1 MKRLF
6 FSCLIS
12 LTVFSVKAQDA
23 VDLRLNLEKN
33 RIYRFSSSSDQHI
46 TQTVN
51 GVQQT
56 SAVNSASV
64 TSFKVMDL
72 QPSFFVAE
80 IRFDTLLTTTNSM
93 GKPVIMNSANP
104 GNMASGDMSDVMSCI
119 MNRLSKN
126 PLFAKISYSG
136 KVMEIV
142 NAKMLS
148 DIILKD
154 TALITG
160 PTAGVLKTQAAGNAD
175 SKTLTSMIESI
186 TGQLPGKEIQKGET
200 WTSSNSV
207 NSGGMALDIVNTYK
221 LEQADGN
228 VIAVSALSD
237 LHPSANAKP
246 MDYGTATVD
255 YQNLRGS
262 GKSVIELDAKTGLT
276 RKSTSKTH
284 MAGNLQVSGQGFN
297 ITMPMEMDGESV
309 IVAIP

>member
-1 MKRLF
+1 MKKTLF
-6 FSCLIS
+6 ITLMALVAVSAM
-12 LTVFSVKAQDA
+12 AQDV
-23 VDLRLNLEKN
+23 VDLKLNPEKN
-33 RIYRFSSSSDQHI
+33 KTYRFRSVSSQNVS
-46 TQTVN
+46 QTVN
-51 GVQQT
+51 GVTQA
-56 SAVNSASV
+56 SSVNSNTVS
-64 TSFKVMDL
+64 SIKVLDL
-72 QPSFFVAE
+72 KPEFFVAE
-80 IRFDTLLTTTNSM
+80 VRFDSMLTTTNSM
-93 GKPVIMNSANP
+93 GKPMTFTSANA
-104 GNMASGDMSDVMSCI
+104 GNMASDNMADVMSCI

>member
-33 RIYRFSSSSDQHI
+33 RIYRFRSSSDQHI

-51 GVQQT
+51 SVQQT